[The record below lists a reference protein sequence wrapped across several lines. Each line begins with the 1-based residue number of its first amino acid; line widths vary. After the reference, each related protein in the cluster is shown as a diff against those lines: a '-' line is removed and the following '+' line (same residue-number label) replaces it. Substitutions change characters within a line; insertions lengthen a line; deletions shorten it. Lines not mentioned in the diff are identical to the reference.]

1 MVLLSETGGMA
12 PSMSFG
18 IMPPLARG
26 DDTQSAMRSKAAHCA
41 SGGNL
46 RPVLDVHLL
55 SGHRLAEIQASPTW
69 LGSRVKAT
77 IQEYLAPT
85 TRVLDLLAEGHSF
98 GDSELVEELV
108 SVGCGAAGAQVLL
121 AVLGEAVSPGVY
133 TGSYNGS
140 PWVDDMENG
149 ATASAILASECYE
162 PCTTY
167 VLTIAEDYT
176 FMLEREVLHKY
187 ATRVSRRCLLP
198 SLQPISGR
206 YSGGELIFDM
216 PVQETMAIRMDGNND
231 ILLLAPVETANSFE
245 GQLQASRELR
255 TIKLHQQVKVLGLI

>member
-1 MVLLSETGGMA
+1 MVLLPETGGMV

-18 IMPPLARG
+18 MVPPLARG
-26 DDTQSAMRSKAAHCA
+26 DDKRSALHSKAVHCA
-41 SGGNL
+41 SGGEV
-46 RPVLDVHLL
+46 RPVLDVQLL

-108 SVGCGAAGAQVLL
+108 SAGCGAAGAQVLL
-121 AVLGEAVSPGVY
+121 AVLGEAVPPGVY
-133 TGSYNGS
+133 TGSYDGLSWIDEIDN
-140 PWVDDMENG
+140 D
-149 ATASAILASECYE
+149 AASALLASECYE

-176 FMLEREVLHKY
+176 FSLEREVLHKY

-206 YSGGELIFDM
+206 LSGGELVFDQ
-216 PVQETMAIRMDGNND
+216 PLQETMAIQLDENND
-231 ILLLAPVETANSFE
+231 ILLLAPVETALSFE
-245 GQLQASRELR
+245 GQLRASSELR
-255 TIKLHQQVKVLGLI
+255 TIKLHQQVRVLGLI